1 MYTYELIHING
12 PASLFHDLKQA
23 DSPNRDLGFI
33 SRKIERF
40 VSRYVSENSA
50 RGLVIGLSGGLD
62 SSVVLKLCVTAIGT
76 EKIFGLIMPSS
87 STPREDIKD
96 AIDLARSLGVRY
108 EVVDLTPI
116 VERYSSSLPE
126 DTRARGNLTARIR
139 MNILYYYAAIN
150 GYLVAGT
157 SDKSERKIGFF
168 TKFGDGAADILPIAD
183 LYKTQVR
190 ELARFL
196 KVPRTIIEK
205 KSSPRLWDNHLAED
219 ELGMTYERIDP
230 ILQLLAKKR
239 KPQEIAK
246 KLKLPLSDVRK
257 VKEMVEK
264 SKHKQSPPPSTD

>member
-1 MYTYELIHING
+1 
-12 PASLFHDLKQA
+12 LKRTDRA
-23 DSPNRDLGFI
+23 KKDLGLI
-33 SRKIERF
+33 PNKIEHF
-40 VSRYVSENSA
+40 VSSYVRKSSA
-50 RGLVIGLSGGLD
+50 KGLVIGLSGGLD
-62 SSVVLKLCVTAIGT
+62 SSVVLKLCANAIGP
-76 EKIFGLIMPSS
+76 EKLFGLVMPGS

-96 AIDLARSLGVRY
+96 AIDLATSLGVRF
-108 EVVDLTPI
+108 EVIDLTPI
-116 VERYSSSLPE
+116 IERYSQVLPD

-150 GYLVAGT
+150 GYLVVGT

-168 TKFGDGAADILPIAD
+168 TKFGDGAADILPIAH
-183 LYKTQVR
+183 LYKTQIR

>member
-1 MYTYELIHING
+1 MKRTDRARE
-12 PASLFHDLKQA
+12 
-23 DSPNRDLGFI
+23 DLGFI
-33 SRKIERF
+33 RKNIERF
-40 VSRYVSENSA
+40 VSSYVRKSSA
-50 RGLVIGLSGGLD
+50 KGAVIGLSGGLD
-62 SSVVLKLCVTAIGT
+62 SSVVLKLSVNALGA
-76 EKIFGLIMPSS
+76 ENVFGLIMPSS
-87 STPREDIKD
+87 TTPKEDIQD
-96 AIDLARSLGVRY
+96 AIDLARSLEVRC
-108 EVVDLTPI
+108 EVIDLAPI
-116 VERYSSSLPE
+116 IEEYSQLLPE
-126 DTRARGNLTARIR
+126 DTRARGNMTARIR

-150 GYLVAGT
+150 GYLVVGT

-196 KVPRTIIEK
+196 KIPHAIIEK

-219 ELGMTYERIDP
+219 EIGMTYERLDH
-230 ILQLLAKKR
+230 ILQLLEKKR

-264 SKHKQSPPPSTD
+264 SEHKRDLPPIARI